1 MTTLPPP
8 SVNPTPERSIEKK
21 VYDIVDKFK
30 DHLPVLNDRYRLG
43 FTLFKYVTGEGDP
56 PEVLVKST
64 KIRLEG
70 ITEAEFAK
78 KLSEEIKN
86 LKAAS
91 SK

>member
-8 SVNPTPERSIEKK
+8 GVNPASEQSIEKK

-30 DHLPVLNDRYRLG
+30 DHLPVVNDRYRLG
-43 FTLFKYVTGEGDP
+43 FTLYKFVKGEGDP

-70 ITEAEFAK
+70 ISEAEFAK
-78 KLSEEIKN
+78 KLSEE
-86 LKAAS
+86 LKSLQSAS
-91 SK
+91 

>member
-8 SVNPTPERSIEKK
+8 SVNPAPEHSIEKK

-64 KIRLEG
+64 KIKVQG
-70 ITEAEFAK
+70 ITLEEFAK
-78 KLSEEIKN
+78 KLSEEIQKI
-86 LKAAS
+86 KVAS
-91 SK
+91 

>member
-1 MTTLPPP
+1 MSTLPPP
-8 SVNPTPERSIEKK
+8 GVNPASDQSIEKK

-70 ITEAEFAK
+70 IGEAEFAK
-78 KLSEEIKN
+78 KLSEE
-86 LKAAS
+86 LKKLKSAS
-91 SK
+91 

>member
-8 SVNPTPERSIEKK
+8 SVNRTPEQSIEKK

-64 KIRLEG
+64 KIKIEG
-70 ITEAEFAK
+70 ISEAEFAK
-78 KLSEEIKN
+78 KLSEE
-86 LKAAS
+86 LKTLKS
-91 SK
+91 VS

>member
-8 SVNPTPERSIEKK
+8 KVNPAPQQSIEKK

-30 DHLPVLNDRYRLG
+30 DHLPVVNDRYRLG

-64 KIRLEG
+64 KIKLEG
-70 ITEAEFAK
+70 ISEAEFAK
-78 KLSEEIKN
+78 KLAEELSN
-86 LKAAS
+86 LKSAS
-91 SK
+91 

>member
-8 SVNPTPERSIEKK
+8 SVNPTPEQSIEQK

-30 DHLPVLNDRYRLG
+30 EHLPVVNDRYRLG

-64 KIRLEG
+64 KIKLQG
-70 ITEAEFAK
+70 ISEAEFAK
-78 KLSEEIKN
+78 KLSNEVKI
-86 LKAAS
+86 LKGLV
-91 SK
+91 

>member
-1 MTTLPPP
+1 MSTLPPP
-8 SVNPTPERSIEKK
+8 GVNPASDQSIEKK

-64 KIRLEG
+64 KIKVQG
-70 ITEAEFAK
+70 ITLEEFAK
-78 KLSEEIKN
+78 KLSEEIQKI
-86 LKAAS
+86 KVAS
-91 SK
+91 

>member
-1 MTTLPPP
+1 MSTLPPP
-8 SVNPTPERSIEKK
+8 SVNPASEQSIEKK

-70 ITEAEFAK
+70 ISEAEFAR
-78 KLSEEIKN
+78 KLSEELQTLN
-86 LKAAS
+86 SAS
-91 SK
+91 

>member
-8 SVNPTPERSIEKK
+8 GVNPAPEYSIEKK

-30 DHLPVLNDRYRLG
+30 DHLPVVNDRYRLG
-43 FTLFKYVTGEGDP
+43 FTLYKFVKGEGDP

-70 ITEAEFAK
+70 ISEAEFAN
-78 KLSEEIKN
+78 KLAEELKN
-86 LKAAS
+86 LKS
-91 SK
+91 VS